1 MELGI
6 QGKRALVLGGT
17 SGLGAMASQALAA
30 EGVHI
35 TLFARDQTKLEAAK
49 RDIEAAG
56 GKADI
61 CRGDVTQ
68 RDDLERL
75 KAQLVAG
82 GGLDILVL
90 NSPRPPSPMRE
101 FLAET
106 DDSRWQEAH
115 TNQLDA
121 MLLVLREITPMM
133 LGKGWGRIVAITSA
147 SVKNPM
153 PRHALS
159 TIYRAGLQ
167 AALKHLANELAP
179 EGITVN
185 SVAPATI
192 MTPTF
197 GQFHDVTA
205 RINAVPL
212 KRAGRPEEL
221 GATVAFLASDLAG
234 FLTGQVLQ
242 LDGGQSSSLF

>member
-1 MELGI
+1 MDLGI
-6 QGKRALVLGGT
+6 RGKRALVLGGT
-17 SGLGAMASQALAA
+17 SGLGAMAARALAA
-30 EGVHI
+30 EGAHI
-35 TLFARDQTKLEAAK
+35 TLFARDQAKLAAAK
-49 RDIEAAG
+49 AEIDAAG
-56 GKADI
+56 GTADI
-61 CRGDVTQ
+61 CCGDVTL
-68 RDDLERL
+68 RDDLHRL
-75 KAQLVAG
+75 RAQLDTG

-90 NSPRPPSPMRE
+90 NSPRPPSPMRD

-106 DDSRWQEAH
+106 EDARWQEAH
-115 TNQLDA
+115 RNQLDA
-121 MLLVLREITPMM
+121 MLLVLREIAPMM

-167 AALKHLANELAP
+167 AALKHLANELAVD
-179 EGITVN
+179 GITVN

-197 GQFHDVTA
+197 GQYHDVSA
-205 RINAVPL
+205 RVAAVPL